1 MSINLVCYTNMTCE
15 EATYLNNQI
24 SQDILF
30 LNNDFLIYTVDKYK
44 ESLED
49 IGIYVDGYQPKAY
62 FLVYLSNKEKG
73 DKLRYISNLIAETYK
88 NNILILY
95 ENEIIWNNPLET

>member
-1 MSINLVCYTNMTCE
+1 MSCE
-15 EATYLNNQI
+15 EDTYLNNQI
-24 SQDILF
+24 SKDALF
-30 LNNDFLIYTVDKYK
+30 LNNDFLIYTVKEYK

-49 IGIYVDGYQPKAY
+49 IGIYVGDYQPKAY

-73 DKLRYISNLIAETYK
+73 DKLRYISNIIANTYK

-95 ENEIIWNNPLET
+95 ENEIIWSNPLEI